1 MIKDELQRLEESDLV
16 NYANRGTLKRATKEL
31 AEGLSVECHEF
42 DSGITFVWSDGV
54 TCEFPNDQPLMAASC
69 TCKASRECRHI
80 VRSILHLKASAEH
93 LSEAEGPWNPG
104 ELSDDALIAAVGG
117 EVFNRAKAALASGMV
132 AELFHG
138 QRPEATLLTLGR
150 TVRFSLPDKLEH
162 AQCDCS
168 TPRCFHIPLAAMMF
182 RFSEALDYA
191 LVTND
196 RETPLSAEEAA
207 PLIDGLEALGHNF
220 AQGLGALDS
229 VALDRLS
236 ARAQRLHG
244 LGFVRHSELLER
256 LRDLISKFQGQDA
269 RFDPMEL
276 AQCLGEFQLRVDAL
290 LADNIPIPRAFVRG
304 LHIEETFGQR
314 RLIGLGCRA
323 HLRTKTI
330 ILESILVDQENGQ
343 LQSISQTFDW
353 VIDPETTLSLFNLAR
368 RSSWAGRT
376 IASISSG
383 QIVTTHRGKVHEHAL
398 GVDQHHLSVY
408 GQSLSWE
415 ALPARVRTSRVSQIR
430 ARLLNKAP
438 GPLGLNALQEN
449 FLVLETDSIRNLE
462 FDSRNQVLVF
472 EALDTDGQSIR
483 VEHPYTSLGAE
494 SFEQTMNVLSRNA
507 QRVRFIAGLISAR
520 SGSLF
525 LQPTGIVWETEE
537 NERRLL
543 IPWIEMPQAQD
554 TLESNTKPDSKT
566 NQVESLLRWLGDG
579 LLAGALDPRTQAE
592 FAKTLKG
599 TGLETASRWME
610 RELNLEDWQ
619 VVFRLAAILTL
630 YSSSSEA

>member
-80 VRSILHLKASAEH
+80 VRSILHLKAIAEH

-150 TVRFSLPDKLEH
+150 TVRFSLPDKLEY

-196 RETPLSAEEAA
+196 LETPLPAKEAST
-207 PLIDGLEALGHNF
+207 LIDVLDQLGHH
-220 AQGLGALDS
+220 AAHGLGALDS
-229 VALDRLS
+229 VGLDRMS
-236 ARAQRLHG
+236 ARAQSLRG
-244 LGFVRHSELLER
+244 LGFFRHAELLET
-256 LRDLISKFQGQDA
+256 LKDLISKFQGQDA

-276 AQCLGEFQLRVDAL
+276 SMCIGEFQLRLDAL
-290 LADNIPIPRAFVRG
+290 LADKIPIPRAFVRG

-323 HLRTKTI
+323 RLRTKAI
-330 ILESILVDQENGQ
+330 VLESILVDQENGQ
-343 LQSISQTFDW
+343 LQSISQTFDR
-353 VIDPETTLSLFNLAR
+353 VIDSDTALTLFNLAR

-376 IASISSG
+376 IATISSG

-398 GVDQHHLSVY
+398 RVDQHHLSVY
-408 GQSLSWE
+408 GQSFSWE
-415 ALPARVRTSRVSQIR
+415 ELPARIRTSRIGQIR
-430 ARLLNKAP
+430 ARLLSKAP

-449 FLVLETDSIRNLE
+449 FLVLETSAIRNLE
-462 FDSRNQVLVF
+462 FDSRNQILTF
-472 EALDTDGQSIR
+472 DALDLDGQSIC
-483 VEHPYTSLGAE
+483 VEHPYTSLGRE
-494 SFEQTMNVLSRNA
+494 SFEQTMSVLSRNA
-507 QRVRFIAGLISAR
+507 QSVRFIAGFISAR

-525 LQPTGIVWETEE
+525 LKPTGIVWETEE

-543 IPWIEMPQAQD
+543 MPWIEVPQDQD
-554 TLESNTKPDSKT
+554 IADLDAKPDSKP
-566 NQVESLLRWLGDG
+566 NWIESALRWLGDG
-579 LLAGALDPRTQAE
+579 VLAGTLDPRAQLD
-592 FAKTLKG
+592 FAKTLNHA
-599 TGLETASRWME
+599 GLETAGRWME
-610 RELNLEDWQ
+610 SELSGDWRS
-619 VVFRLAAILTL
+619 VFRLAAILTL